1 MTMRINIFN
10 MEIMIRYPYLPSSF
24 QNGYPTPFVTVPSSQ
39 QDAFRHSTPVNY
51 YPYYY
56 YPSIPIIPS
65 LTTTIVNPMIT
76 QAHSTKRDYSCFQRM
91 SQPTYFG
98 ENHMMYSP
106 PISSTIYQSIQ
117 STEGILSSK
126 QSNSIQP
133 VSTVPS
139 YPSTYPVL
147 SYPSSTFIYPSP
159 IPVVSTPY
167 PAKVLSVGNR
177 VIYPATTNI
186 HIVCYSCNKRIN
198 LPQNDI
204 PSQVVCS
211 SCSYLNLINKRF
223 IHDYNKPCFPSVTI
237 EREFHCRMTL
247 SYHVCKVN

>member
-1 MTMRINIFN
+1 M
-10 MEIMIRYPYLPSSF
+10 
-24 QNGYPTPFVTVPSSQ
+24 TVPSSQ

-186 HIVCYSCNKRIN
+186 HIVCFSCNKRIN

-223 IHDYNKPCFPSVTI
+223 IHDYNEPCFPSVTI